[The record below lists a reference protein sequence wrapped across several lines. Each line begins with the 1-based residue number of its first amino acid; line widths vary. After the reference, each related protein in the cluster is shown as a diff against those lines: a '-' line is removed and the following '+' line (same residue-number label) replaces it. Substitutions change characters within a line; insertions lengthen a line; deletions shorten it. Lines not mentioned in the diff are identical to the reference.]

1 MAYQALYR
9 KWRPT
14 TFDEV
19 VGQEAVTETL
29 KNQIR
34 TGKIGHAYLFCGT
47 RGCGKTSVAKILARA
62 VNCPEAVNLNGNP
75 CNTCSICTSIARG
88 SSMNVFEIDAASNNG
103 VDNIRDIREQVEY
116 PPTEGK
122 YKVYI
127 IDEVHMLST
136 GAFNALL
143 KTLEEPPAYV
153 IFILATTDPQ
163 KVPQTI
169 LSRCQRYDFRRMK
182 KDTLMAQIRKL
193 GEAEGF
199 TAEEKACAAIAEA
212 ADGSMRD
219 ALSILDQCLAYAK
232 GEPLT
237 YEKVLEVLGA
247 ADVTVFSQLF
257 EAVVEGNAAKALSV
271 VDEAVASGK
280 EAGLLLNDY
289 IWYLRNLL
297 VCASSGNDESILE
310 VNEDSLELMRK
321 DAALLPVGS
330 LMGMISDMAE
340 LSARVR
346 TSTQKRVLLEVELI
360 RMAGVPAQG
369 AAVRTAPVR
378 AAAAPARPA
387 PAPAEPKPVS
397 APAKP
402 VPEAAAPVRV
412 TQPEAETLE
421 AAPESAPAPKEE
433 LSSIGEKLKIVKS
446 RWQDLVQQL
455 SPSNRVLFGG
465 VELTEARGGIV
476 VIFKNR
482 INFTLASKNQENGL
496 IRLQEIARETL
507 GVNVPFLARQAKPGE
522 FPEAEEKITDEDI
535 KKINFPVDI
544 EN

>member
-34 TGKIGHAYLFCGT
+34 TGKVGHAYLFCGT

-62 VNCPEAVNLNGNP
+62 VNCPDAVSLNGNP
-75 CNTCSICTSIARG
+75 CNRCPVCESIISG

-143 KTLEEPPAYV
+143 KTLEEPPSYV

-182 KDTLMAQIRKL
+182 KDTLMAQIRKI

-199 TAEEKACAAIAEA
+199 KAEEKAISAIAEA

-232 GEPLT
+232 GETLT
-237 YEKVLEVLGA
+237 AQKVLEVLGT
-247 ADVTVFSQLF
+247 ADVTVFSGLF
-257 EAVVEGNAAKALSV
+257 RHILSGNAAGALSLI
-271 VDEAVASGK
+271 DEAVAAGK
-280 EAGLLLNDY
+280 EPGLLINDY

-297 VCASSGNDESILE
+297 VCASSGNAGNILE
-310 VNEDSLELMRK
+310 VSEDSLELIK
-321 DAALLPVGS
+321 QDAAMISPYS
-330 LMGMISDMAE
+330 LMGMITDMASLQNRAR
-340 LSARVR
+340 LSPN
-346 TSTQKRVLLEVELI
+346 KRVLLEVELI
-360 RMAGVPAQG
+360 RMAGVSAGSRQ
-369 AAVRTAPVR
+369 ATYTAPVQP
-378 AAAAPARPA
+378 ASQPAQPAPSAPVPQPIQPVQAPLLAPETAPADPSPQPA
-387 PAPAEPKPVS
+387 SSSPAQPAE
-397 APAKP
+397 
-402 VPEAAAPVRV
+402 ETV
-412 TQPEAETLE
+412 TN
-421 AAPESAPAPKEE
+421 
-433 LSSIGEKLKIVKS
+433 IGERMAIVQKNWD
-446 RWQDLVQQL
+446 RLLQEL
-455 SPSNRVLFGG
+455 SPSNRVLFSGTVMQEG
-465 VELTEARGGIV
+465 SGAIV
-476 VIFKNR
+476 LVFKNR
-482 INFTLASKNQENGL
+482 INFDIAAKSKDNGL
-496 IRLQEIARETL
+496 KRLEEASRMLL
-507 GVNVPFLARQAKPGE
+507 GVNVAFRARVANRGE
-522 FPEAEEKITDEDI
+522 FPEKEQKITDEDL

-544 EN
+544 VG

>member
-34 TGKIGHAYLFCGT
+34 TGKVGHAYLFCGT

-62 VNCPEAVNLNGNP
+62 VNCPDAVSLNGNP
-75 CNTCSICTSIARG
+75 CNRCPVCESIISG

-143 KTLEEPPAYV
+143 KTLEEPPSYV

-182 KDTLMAQIRKL
+182 KDTLTAQIRKI

-199 TAEEKACAAIAEA
+199 QAEEKAISAIAEA

-232 GEPLT
+232 GETLT
-237 YEKVLEVLGA
+237 AQKVLEVLGT
-247 ADVTVFSQLF
+247 ADVTVFSGLF
-257 EAVVEGNAAKALSV
+257 RHILSGNAAGALSLI
-271 VDEAVASGK
+271 DEAVAAGK
-280 EAGLLLNDY
+280 EPGLLINDY

-297 VCASSGNDESILE
+297 VCASSGNAGNILE
-310 VNEDSLELMRK
+310 VSEDSLELIK
-321 DAALLPVGS
+321 QDAAMISPYS
-330 LMGMISDMAE
+330 LMGMITDMASLQNRAR
-340 LSARVR
+340 LSPN
-346 TSTQKRVLLEVELI
+346 KRVLLEVELI
-360 RMAGVPAQG
+360 RMAGVSAGSRQ
-369 AAVRTAPVR
+369 ATYTAPVQP
-378 AAAAPARPA
+378 ASQPAQPAPSAPVPQPIQPVQAPLLAPETAPADPSPQPA
-387 PAPAEPKPVS
+387 SSSPAQPAE
-397 APAKP
+397 
-402 VPEAAAPVRV
+402 ETV
-412 TQPEAETLE
+412 TN
-421 AAPESAPAPKEE
+421 
-433 LSSIGEKLKIVKS
+433 IGERMAIVQKNWD
-446 RWQDLVQQL
+446 RLLQEL
-455 SPSNRVLFGG
+455 SPSNRVLFSGTVMQEG
-465 VELTEARGGIV
+465 SGAIV
-476 VIFKNR
+476 LVFKNR
-482 INFTLASKNQENGL
+482 INFDIAAKSKDNGL
-496 IRLQEIARETL
+496 KRLEEASRMLL
-507 GVNVPFLARQAKPGE
+507 GVNVAFRARVANRGE
-522 FPEAEEKITDEDI
+522 FPEKEQKITDEDL

-544 EN
+544 VG

>member
-29 KNQIR
+29 KNQVR

-62 VNCPEAVNLNGNP
+62 VNCPEAAGLGGNP
-75 CNTCSICTSIARG
+75 CNQCAVCTSISRG

-182 KDTLMAQIRKL
+182 KETLIAQIRKL

-199 TAEEKACAAIAEA
+199 TAEDKACAAIAEA

-219 ALSILDQCLAYAK
+219 ALSILDQCLAYVK
-232 GEPLT
+232 GEPLS
-237 YEKVLEVLGA
+237 YAKVLEVLGA
-247 ADVTVFSQLF
+247 ADVMVFSRLF
-257 EAVVEGNAAKALSV
+257 RAVTGNDAAGALSV
-271 VDEAVASGK
+271 VDEAVAAGK
-280 EAGLLLNDY
+280 EVGLLINDY

-297 VCASSGNDESILE
+297 VCASAGNAESILE
-310 VNEDSLELMRK
+310 VNEDSLAVIRE
-321 DAALLPVGS
+321 DAGRIPIGA

-340 LSARVR
+340 LSARAR
-346 TSTQKRVLLEVELI
+346 ASTQKRVLLEVELI
-360 RMAGVPAQG
+360 RMAGVP
-369 AAVRTAPVR
+369 V
-378 AAAAPARPA
+378 
-387 PAPAEPKPVS
+387 AEPVAE
-397 APAKP
+397 APAKEEPAPVASLP
-402 VPEAAAPVRV
+402 VPD
-412 TQPEAETLE
+412 ETKT
-421 AAPESAPAPKEE
+421 APEMAPQEK
-433 LSSIGEKLKIVKS
+433 LTNIGEKLAIIKS
-446 RWQDLVQQL
+446 RWEDLTQQL
-455 SPSNRVLFGG
+455 SPSNRVLFHG
-465 VELTEARGGIV
+465 VELKEAKGGIV

-482 INFTLASKNQENGL
+482 INFNLAAKSKENGL
-496 IRLQEIARETL
+496 IKLQESARQLL

-522 FPEAEEKITDEDI
+522 FPETEDKITDEDI

>member
-75 CNTCSICTSIARG
+75 CNACSICTSISRG

-182 KDTLMAQIRKL
+182 KATLMAQIRKL

-257 EAVVEGNAAKALSV
+257 GAVVEGNAAKALSV

-310 VNEDSLELMRK
+310 VNEDSLELIRK

-369 AAVRTAPVR
+369 APVRMASVR

-387 PAPAEPKPVS
+387 PE
-397 APAKP
+397 
-402 VPEAAAPVRV
+402 
-412 TQPEAETLE
+412 
-421 AAPESAPAPKEE
+421 PAPTPKED
-433 LSSIGEKLKIVKS
+433 LSNIGEKLQIVKS

>member
-75 CNTCSICTSIARG
+75 CNACSICTSISRG

-182 KDTLMAQIRKL
+182 KATLMAQIRKL

-199 TAEEKACAAIAEA
+199 AAEEKACAAIAEA

-257 EAVVEGNAAKALSV
+257 GAVVEGNAAKALSV

-310 VNEDSLELMRK
+310 VNEDSLELIRK

-369 AAVRTAPVR
+369 ATVRTAPVR
-378 AAAAPARPA
+378 AAAALARPA
-387 PAPAEPKPVS
+387 PAPAEPKPAS
-397 APAKP
+397 AP
-402 VPEAAAPVRV
+402 E
-412 TQPEAETLE
+412 
-421 AAPESAPAPKEE
+421 PAPTPKED
-433 LSSIGEKLKIVKS
+433 LSNIGEKLQIVKS

-507 GVNVPFLARQAKPGE
+507 GVNVPFLARQAKHGE

>member
-62 VNCPEAVNLNGNP
+62 VNCPEAAALNGNP
-75 CNTCSICTSIARG
+75 CNACSICTSISRG

-143 KTLEEPPAYV
+143 KTLEEPPSYV

-182 KDTLMAQIRKL
+182 KATLMAQIRKL

-257 EAVVEGNAAKALSV
+257 GAVVEGNAAKALSV

-310 VNEDSLELMRK
+310 VNEDSLELIRK

-387 PAPAEPKPVS
+387 SAPAEPKP
-397 APAKP
+397 A
-402 VPEAAAPVRV
+402 
-412 TQPEAETLE
+412 
-421 AAPESAPAPKEE
+421 SAPAPAPTPKED
-433 LSSIGEKLKIVKS
+433 LSNIGEKLQIVKS